1 MSKAFSVW
9 PNPVIDNVYITLT
22 ADRNQNLNLR
32 VVDLNGRVVR
42 SQVVNVTK
50 GMNQITVNLNTL
62 NKGVYVVQLV
72 GENLNRT
79 EKLIKQ

>member
-1 MSKAFSVW
+1 
-9 PNPVIDNVYITLT
+9 
-22 ADRNQNLNLR
+22 